1 MFLFS
6 LQDNESLEY
15 RNSILFTFESH
26 NVQDYHNVQ
35 IYYNPDQ
42 EIPALLVP
50 SLLKK
55 NKILPSISQLPKFQP
70 YLLIFSHM

>member
-15 RNSILFTFESH
+15 RNSILLTFESH

-35 IYYNPDQ
+35 IYYNLDQ

-55 NKILPSISQLPKFQP
+55 
-70 YLLIFSHM
+70 

>member
-1 MFLFS
+1 MKNAGTMNICEVCDGYMFLFS

-35 IYYNPDQ
+35 I
-42 EIPALLVP
+42 
-50 SLLKK
+50 
-55 NKILPSISQLPKFQP
+55 
-70 YLLIFSHM
+70 

>member
-26 NVQDYHNVQ
+26 NVQDHNVQ
-35 IYYNPDQ
+35 VYDNPDQ

-55 NKILPSISQLPKFQP
+55 
-70 YLLIFSHM
+70 

>member
-15 RNSILFTFESH
+15 RNSILFTFESY

-55 NKILPSISQLPKFQP
+55 NKILPSISQLPKFQS